1 MTGNRERRSIILR
14 AKIMTLTVITFSYY
28 QAIALKAH
36 YVVAPRQKCKPV
48 EYGGIPPELWHR
60 VFSFLKDKLDLTS
73 LTVVS
78 KAFAALAQPLL
89 FRHITI
95 RPPCSQHHASCRLTC
110 RIGCV
115 ERITERMRFS
125 TQERIAHAV
134 TTIEFSPTINYA
146 KRDSS
151 STEVA
156 AVADMIIRMLPLFP
170 RLRTFRCAHLI
181 LQPHHLC
188 TISRMTNLRSFHA
201 TNCHMSDNPY
211 DYTHESPMEEFTMA
225 WRGNT
230 SDLLGVTLSPHSHQR
245 WYSFMYPDH
254 LRTLNLAPLDAFLD
268 QMVAGIADRG
278 VQFHALRS
286 LSLPWMAI
294 QSESFVPL
302 LERAPFLQELRF
314 AVRASHRTII
324 TAHPLPRHV
333 LRNLSVLEAPDH
345 ALPFLLESKSL
356 RELSCSAV
364 RDGGSLPTDIIAA
377 FDALPPGTLWKLE
390 ELSLDM
396 KCISDE
402 LLDCLTRTAPHIT
415 TLRVD
420 IRGMAWGPTPGSL
433 GSHTTEVQWDSFH
446 PWTNRCLRTSL
457 PSVEHRGVFPVS
469 SAPEYAGVLVHRE
482 TICGSHAPCSSSIKR
497 RRCPCPQASFPV
509 QLPLVERGT
518 LLCREPL
525 YEV

>member
-1 MTGNRERRSIILR
+1 MR
-14 AKIMTLTVITFSYY
+14 AKIMTLTAITFSYY
-28 QAIALKAH
+28 RAVALKAR
-36 YVVAPRQKCKPV
+36 YTVRPRQKREPV
-48 EYGGIPPELWHR
+48 EYEGIPPELWLR
-60 VFSFLKDKLDLTS
+60 VFSFLKDNLDLTS
-73 LTVVS
+73 LAEVS
-78 KAFAALAQPLL
+78 KSFAALAQPLL

-95 RPPCSQHHASCRLTC
+95 RPSCGQHPTSGRLTC
-110 RIGCV
+110 RVGCL
-115 ERITERMRFS
+115 EWATERMRFS

-134 TTIEFSPTINYA
+134 TTIEFSPAINFA
-146 KRDSS
+146 KRDNS

-156 AVADMIIRMLPLFP
+156 AVADVMIRMLPHFP
-170 RLRTFRCAHLI
+170 RLRTFRCAHLV

-188 TISRMTNLRSFHA
+188 TISGTTNLRSFHA
-201 TNCHMSDNPY
+201 TNCHISDILH
-211 DYTHESPMEEFTMA
+211 DRAHESPMEEFTMA

-230 SDLLGVTLSPHSHQR
+230 SDLLGVTLSPHSHER
-245 WYSFMYPDH
+245 WCSFMHPDH

-268 QMVAGIADRG
+268 QMLAGITDRG

-314 AVRASHRTII
+314 TVRASHRTI
-324 TAHPLPRHV
+324 TMVHPLPRHV

-356 RELSCSAV
+356 RELSCIAV
-364 RDGGSLPTDIIAA
+364 DDGGSLPTDIIAVL
-377 FDALPPGTLWKLE
+377 DALPPGTLWELE

-433 GSHTTEVQWDSFH
+433 ESHTTEVQWDS
-446 PWTNRCLRTSL
+446 S
-457 PSVEHRGVFPVS
+457 
-469 SAPEYAGVLVHRE
+469 
-482 TICGSHAPCSSSIKR
+482 
-497 RRCPCPQASFPV
+497 
-509 QLPLVERGT
+509 
-518 LLCREPL
+518 EP
-525 YEV
+525 